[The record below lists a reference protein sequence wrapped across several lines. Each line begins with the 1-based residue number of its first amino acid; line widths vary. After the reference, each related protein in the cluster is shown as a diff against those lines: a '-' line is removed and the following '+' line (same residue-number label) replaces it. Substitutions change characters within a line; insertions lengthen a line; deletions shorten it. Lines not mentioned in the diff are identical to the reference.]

1 MIADK
6 LRIEQQISWLMKKHF
21 LFRLINR
28 RCFYF

>member
-1 MIADK
+1 
-6 LRIEQQISWLMKKHF
+6 MKKHF